1 MSRLSEALDSGEF
14 VVTCELNPPKGVDLT
29 DLYDK
34 ASVLKDIAVAINV
47 TDSASSRM
55 TMGNIAAA
63 HLLIDKDVEP
73 ILQITCRDRN
83 RLALQSE
90 ILAADALG
98 ITNMLF
104 MSGDPP
110 SGGDHP
116 DAKAV
121 FDLGASELLAAV
133 RSLESGKD
141 MAGNELRGSPT
152 VFPGAV
158 VNPGADNLDI
168 EIGRMEEKI
177 EAGARFFQT
186 QAVYE
191 PVAFEEFMGRVDGFG
206 VPILAGVI
214 VLKSLNMARYLN
226 DKVPGITVP
235 DALMQEIEAADDRRA
250 AEVSI
255 SARTIKAVRDMC
267 QGVHIMAIG
276 WESSIPE
283 IVEAAGI
290 RG

>member
-1 MSRLSEALDSGEF
+1 MAKLSKALDSGEF
-14 VVTCELNPPKGVDLT
+14 VVTYELNPPKGVDLT
-29 DLYDK
+29 DLYEK

-63 HLLIDKDVEP
+63 HLLLDRGVEP

-90 ILAADALG
+90 ILAAHALG

-116 DAKAV
+116 DARAV
-121 FDLGASELLAAV
+121 FDLGASELLSAV
-133 RSLESGKD
+133 RSLESGED
-141 MAGNELRGSPT
+141 MAGNELNGSPK

-158 VNPGADNLDI
+158 VNPGADNLDV

-191 PVAFEEFMGRVDGFG
+191 PGAFEDFMARVEGFG
-206 VPILAGVI
+206 TPILAGVI
-214 VLKSLNMARYLN
+214 VLKSPNMARYLN

-235 DALMQEIEAADDRRA
+235 DALVEEMEAADDRRA
-250 AEVSI
+250 AGVSI
-255 SARTIKAVRDMC
+255 SARTIEAVRDMC
-267 QGVHIMAIG
+267 QGIHIMAIG
-276 WESSIPE
+276 WESSIPQ